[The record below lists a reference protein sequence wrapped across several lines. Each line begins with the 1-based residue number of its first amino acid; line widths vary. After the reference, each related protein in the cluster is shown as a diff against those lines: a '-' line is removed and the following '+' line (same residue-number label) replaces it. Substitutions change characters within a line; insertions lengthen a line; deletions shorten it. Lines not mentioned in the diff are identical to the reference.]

1 MDSSPKQPERK
12 EDDQRTI
19 ITPVQWLKQ
28 NILTPQESSISSVGE
43 FFIPT
48 LLAAMETCWIDAI
61 LIGLA
66 SINLFCSS
74 APLMPYWAPFI
85 LIGGALRFDPYSSM
99 RPARHKT

>member
-1 MDSSPKQPERK
+1 MDSSPKHPERK
-12 EDDQRTI
+12 KDEQNT

-28 NILTPQESSISSVGE
+28 NVFTPQESSISSVGE

-66 SINLFCSS
+66 SINLFGSS
-74 APLMPYWAPFI
+74 APLMPFWAPFI
-85 LIGGALRFDPYSSM
+85 LIGDSQ
-99 RPARHKT
+99 